1 MEFAPYHLP
10 AYFGRDGDD
19 AFVGYGSDE
28 TGLSLLKSP
37 GDLML
42 PLYGDVLALKQGPC
56 YNYNYGHNA
65 GKENETLPLFEP
77 LLLKQRHGRHSTLA
91 RTVSMSRLRNHQ
103 VSFNILCKAINH
115 SFKVHKSRT
124 ISHNKQS
131 RKMIPSRPSSSS
143 SPATAASV
151 SFGSTKS
158 PTSRSPLTVKN
169 SSNISL
175 SKGKST
181 PLRSLP
187 TPPPLSRKSSG
198 PLRSSPLSSSSRSH
212 RVRPAATAARASP
225 DRPRLS
231 KTLPRDVEEELR
243 VLAFDMGD
251 GAFNGAATLIVGNPD
266 TNCHAVFWAKP
277 DRTEFVFHHGRLKEK
292 ANDPHHSNNSFSSSP
307 SSSSSNR
314 SVISDHTADSDKSCG
329 CMVRGEPETS
339 TYDIPPR
346 LDEYRLE
353 LILGIGK
360 SGIKMEPKLAA
371 MVVMKLFLGM
381 EVPEVLRM

>member
-1 MEFAPYHLP
+1 MEFAPHYPP
-10 AYFGRDGDD
+10 AFFGVGGGDD

-37 GDLML
+37 GDLVL
-42 PLYGDVLALKQGPC
+42 PLYGDVLALKQGP
-56 YNYNYGHNA
+56 YSYGNM

-91 RTVSMSRLRNHQ
+91 RTVSLSRLRNH
-103 VSFNILCKAINH
+103 
-115 SFKVHKSRT
+115 
-124 ISHNKQS
+124 QS

-143 SPATAASV
+143 SPAANASV
-151 SFGSTKS
+151 SFGSSCKS
-158 PTSRSPLTVKN
+158 PSLRSPLTVKN

-175 SKGKST
+175 GKGKGKST

-187 TPPPLSRKSSG
+187 TPPPPTRKSSSG
-198 PLRSSPLSSSSRSH
+198 SLRSSSLARSSPLGTR
-212 RVRPAATAARASP
+212 RVRTAARASP

-243 VLAFDMGD
+243 VLCFDMGD

-292 ANDPHHSNNSFSSSP
+292 SSDPNKSFSSSCSDT
-307 SSSSSNR
+307 SSMSSGYDN
-314 SVISDHTADSDKSCG
+314 TDKCCG

-339 TYDIPPR
+339 TFDIPPR

>member
-1 MEFAPYHLP
+1 MEFAPHHLP
-10 AYFGRDGDD
+10 ANYFGSGGDD
-19 AFVGYGSDE
+19 AFVDYDGGDE
-28 TGLSLLKSP
+28 AGLSLLKSP

-42 PLYGDVLALKQGPC
+42 PLYDVLALKQGGP
-56 YNYNYGHNA
+56 YGYGHA
-65 GKENETLPLFEP
+65 GKENEPLPLFEP

-91 RTVSMSRLRNHQ
+91 RTVSLSRLRNHQ
-103 VSFNILCKAINH
+103 
-115 SFKVHKSRT
+115 
-124 ISHNKQS
+124 QS

-143 SPATAASV
+143 SSASTASV
-151 SFGSTKS
+151 AFSTCKS
-158 PTSRSPLTVKN
+158 PSPRTPLSVKN

-175 SKGKST
+175 GKGKST
-181 PLRSLP
+181 PVRSLP
-187 TPPPLSRKSSG
+187 TPSKTLNRKNSG
-198 PLRSSPLSSSSRSH
+198 SLRSSPLSSSSSGR
-212 RVRPAATAARASP
+212 RLRPATRADPARP
-225 DRPRLS
+225 KPS
-231 KTLPRDVEEELR
+231 KTLPREVEEELR

-277 DRTEFVFHHGRLKEK
+277 DRTEFVFHHGRLKDK
-292 ANDPHHSNNSFSSSP
+292 ANDPHKSYSGSSNKSFSSSV
-307 SSSSSNR
+307 SSSSHSN
-314 SVISDHTADSDKSCG
+314 SMMSDHTADSDKCCG

-339 TYDIPPR
+339 TFDIPPR

-381 EVPEVLRM
+381 EVPEVLRMY